1 MPSLFTLCTFVRFAV
16 GIERAKKKEKKRL
29 GGGGIPFESMAAV
42 AVLVSPSYWGAV
54 VAEVHQSCVVSS
66 HLSVCES

>member
-16 GIERAKKKEKKRL
+16 GIERAKKKEKKKI
-29 GGGGIPFESMAAV
+29 GGGGIPFEIMAAV

>member
-16 GIERAKKKEKKRL
+16 GIERAKKKEKKKDW
-29 GGGGIPFESMAAV
+29 GGGIPFESMAAV